1 MPSSTATAGD
11 ENELTTRP
19 AAAAAAAAAA
29 PLYAPKLAMSMLI
42 FDEDM
47 LMLTGEDGDVFDEFC
62 RFFKKLLY

>member
-1 MPSSTATAGD
+1 MPSSTTTVGGD

-19 AAAAAAAAAA
+19 AAA
-29 PLYAPKLAMSMLI
+29 LYAPKLAMSMLI